1 MTEREREV
9 VGASWLLRM
18 EQEHLAVGAFAQ
30 LTAEL
35 AALGCQPA
43 ILELAARAVAD
54 EVRHAQLC
62 RQAAI
67 AHLGAERVPAFLRG
81 AREPPAY
88 AADREQ
94 ALVLL
99 ATEMC
104 CISETLTGAFFTEM
118 LERTSTAEARALVR
132 ALLTD
137 EIDHG
142 RIGWALL
149 EDRRKRGMD
158 LAFVAAA
165 LPALLAH
172 QCADVIVPTSITDE
186 PALEAH
192 GYLGPAACAYVYR
205 TALADIVLPGFDELG
220 IDTSAARHH
229 AAERGWDLIPSSA

>member
-1 MTEREREV
+1 MTERARAV
-9 VGASWLLRM
+9 VGASWLRRM
-18 EQEHLAVGAFAQ
+18 EQEHLAVGAFAHV
-30 LTAEL
+30 TAEL

-54 EVRHAQLC
+54 ELRHARLC
-62 RQAAI
+62 REAAI
-67 AHLGAERVPAFLRG
+67 AHLGADRVPAFVRG
-81 AREPPAY
+81 APELPAY
-88 AADREQ
+88 TADREQ

-99 ATEMC
+99 VTELC

-118 LERTSTAEARALVR
+118 LERARTTEALALVR
-132 ALLTD
+132 GLLTD

-165 LPALLAH
+165 LPGLLAH
-172 QCADVIVPTSITDE
+172 QCADVIVPTTITDD
-186 PALEAH
+186 PVLEAH

-205 TALADIVLPGFDELG
+205 TALADIVLPGFDALG

-229 AAERGWDLIPSSA
+229 AVELGWDLVPSST